1 LTESSHAKFAG
12 FPYSWTLD
20 KDPLWDP
27 VRADRRSQAIE
38 KQYRDDTAQQHNL
51 LLEMRRKGEV
61 PQRNAS

>member
-12 FPYSWTLD
+12 FPYGWTLD

-27 VRADRRSQAIE
+27 VRADRRFQAIE